1 MPPTPPAEY
10 PDEAAQPVGITLAA
24 AVSGRRSVRRFL
36 PDPVP
41 QQTIAE
47 ILARAARAPSGTNTQ
62 PWLVHV
68 VTGDS
73 RDRVAA
79 AVTEAARND
88 IQSPD
93 YDYHPM
99 KWFEPYLGRRR
110 KIGYDLYD
118 LVGVDRRDYA
128 ARKVQSLKNF
138 SFFGAPVGLFLM
150 IDRRLRPS
158 SWIDVGMFAA
168 TLMLTA
174 RDYGLETCPQAAWVW
189 YGGLVRET
197 LGIGDDQMLLCAISL
212 GKPDPTAPEN
222 RLTTERAPVDQFT
235 TFHDR

>member
-1 MPPTPPAEY
+1 MSRTPPAEHH
-10 PDEAAQPVGITLAA
+10 DEAVPPAGITLAA
-24 AVSGRRSVRRFL
+24 AVSGRRSIRRFL

-41 QQTIAE
+41 QRTLAE

-68 VTGDS
+68 VSGAA

-79 AVTEAARND
+79 AVTEAARNG

-99 KWFEPYLGRRR
+99 EWFEPYLGRRR

-118 LVGVDRRDYA
+118 LVGIDRRDHA

-138 SFFGAPVGLFLM
+138 SFFGAPAGLFLT
-150 IDRRLRPS
+150 IDRRLKPAS
-158 SWIDVGMFAA
+158 SIDIGMFAA

-174 RDYGLETCPQAAWVW
+174 RDFGLETCPQAAWVW

-197 LGIGDDQMLLCAISL
+197 LGIGDDQMLLCGISI
-212 GKPDPTAPEN
+212 GRPDRNAPEN
-222 RLTTERAPVDQFT
+222 RLATERAPVEQFA
-235 TFHDR
+235 TFYDE